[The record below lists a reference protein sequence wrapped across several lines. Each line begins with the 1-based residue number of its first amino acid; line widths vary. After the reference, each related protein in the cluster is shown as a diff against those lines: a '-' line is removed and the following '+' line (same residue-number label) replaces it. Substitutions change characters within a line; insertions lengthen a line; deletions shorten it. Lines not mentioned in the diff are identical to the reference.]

1 MTGFFGIH
9 FNPLNQHFYWSDHI
23 NMGKIAFVFSGQ
35 GAQYP
40 GMGKE
45 LTEVSPAAKAVFDM
59 ADSIRPGTSDQ
70 CFNGTKED
78 LTITSNTQPDMFT
91 VEVAAASALLEAGIV
106 PDMLAGFSVG
116 EISALGFSGSVSVE
130 DAFRLVCRRGELM
143 QDAPHEDS
151 TGMAAAIKL
160 SPEKVEELAAA
171 AEQVYPVNYNS
182 AAQTVCA
189 GLSSSMAAFRAS
201 VKAAGGRAV
210 PLKVAGAFHSPFMH
224 SAAVGLVDVLAPM
237 EFSAPKY
244 PLYSNVTAQPYED
257 GQYKELLSKQ
267 VENPVRWQSIVENMS
282 AAGVDTFIE
291 VGPGNTLTGLI
302 QRILP
307 DAVAM
312 NVENKA
318 TLEAVIATLKG

>member
-1 MTGFFGIH
+1 
-9 FNPLNQHFYWSDHI
+9 
-23 NMGKIAFVFSGQ
+23 MGKIAFVFSGQ

-45 LTEVSPAAKAVFDM
+45 LCEVSPAAKAVFELT
-59 ADSIRPGTSDQ
+59 DSIRPGTSEQ
-70 CFNGTKED
+70 CFSGTKEE
-78 LTITSNTQPDMFT
+78 LTITSNTQPDMFA

-116 EISALGFSGSVSVE
+116 EISALGFSGAVSVE
-130 DAFRLVCRRGELM
+130 EAFRLVCRRGELM
-143 QDAPHEDS
+143 QDASNEVS
-151 TGMAAAIKL
+151 TGMAAVLKL
-160 SPEKVEELAAA
+160 APEQVEELAAA
-171 AEQVYPVNYNS
+171 ADQVYPVNYNS
-182 AAQTVCA
+182 AGQTVCA

-237 EFSAPKY
+237 EFGAPKY
-244 PLYSNVTAQPYED
+244 PLYSNVTAQPYQE
-257 GQYKELLSKQ
+257 GQYKELLSAQ
-267 VENPVRWQSIVENMS
+267 VENPVRWQTIVENMA

-291 VGPGNTLTGLI
+291 VGPGATLTGLI

-307 DAVAM
+307 GVTAI

-318 TLEAVIATLKG
+318 TLEKAITLVK